1 MNPQTRLLLRFL
13 SDPSSYAHHP
23 ATVRRVQTHAS
34 WVFLA
39 PPLVY
44 KVKQPVDLGFLNFSQ
59 LSSRRHNC
67 EAEVRLN
74 RRLAE
79 DVYLGVL
86 AVCHFATAAP
96 GQSDFRMVSVPEGEP
111 EPAGT
116 IEWMVQMRQLPEDG
130 FLLHRLR
137 AGQAILSEFDRVVD
151 RLLTFYRSQPPLSAS
166 ISAAALPNVQQHI
179 LDNFRVARSM
189 PPTIISDQQLEFL
202 ELGSAEF
209 VKQHRKLLE
218 GRAAAGWIR
227 DVHGDLHLEHI
238 HIDDQQVR
246 IYDCLEFS
254 DSLRQIDVASD
265 VGFLAMDLDFHGRTD
280 WSRHL
285 ISRLTRELPDAQLPQ
300 LVRWYQAYRACVRGK
315 VEYLRSTSET
325 VSPEERTDAQERAKR
340 YFKLA
345 SRYVLT
351 GPVPRILAFAG
362 HVASGKS
369 SLAAFAAGESGWTL
383 LSSDRIRKSLAG
395 VRPNYRGTAVERGAL
410 YSGELTQR
418 VYGALFSGASEQV
431 QTGNSVI
438 LDATFS
444 RQADRD
450 ALAKVAAAV
459 GANLIWT
466 FADADE
472 EIRRKRLRDR
482 ANRSD
487 VISDAREEDLQLLA
501 ARFEAPDEIPASAVI
516 RINTGTSLEASQR
529 TWLAEMAHRQT

>member
-1 MNPQTRLLLRFL
+1 
-13 SDPSSYAHHP
+13 
-23 ATVRRVQTHAS
+23 
-34 WVFLA
+34 
-39 PPLVY
+39 
-44 KVKQPVDLGFLNFSQ
+44 
-59 LSSRRHNC
+59 
-67 EAEVRLN
+67 
-74 RRLAE
+74 
-79 DVYLGVL
+79 
-86 AVCHFATAAP
+86 
-96 GQSDFRMVSVPEGEP
+96 
-111 EPAGT
+111 
-116 IEWMVQMRQLPEDG
+116 
-130 FLLHRLR
+130 
-137 AGQAILSEFDRVVD
+137 
-151 RLLTFYRSQPPLSAS
+151 
-166 ISAAALPNVQQHI
+166 
-179 LDNFRVARSM
+179 M

-285 ISRLTRELPDAQLPQ
+285 ISRLTRELPDPQLPQ

-351 GPVPRILAFAG
+351 GLVPRILAFAG

-369 SLAAFAAGESGWTL
+369 SLAAFAAGESGWAL
-383 LSSDRIRKSLAG
+383 LSSDRLRKSLAG
-395 VRPNYRGTAVERGAL
+395 VRPNYRGTAVEREAL

-431 QTGNSVI
+431 QAGNSVI

-482 ANRSD
+482 ASRSD

-529 TWLAEMAHRQT
+529 TWLAEMAQRQT

>member
-1 MNPQTRLLLRFL
+1 MNPQTQLLLQFL
-13 SDPSSYAHHP
+13 SDPASYAHHP

-39 PPLVY
+39 PPFVY

-59 LSSRRHNC
+59 LLSRRDNC

-79 DVYLGVL
+79 DVYLAVL
-86 AVCHFATAAP
+86 AVCDSSASAP
-96 GQSDFRMVSVPEGEP
+96 GQPKFRMVSVPEGAP

-116 IEWMVQMRQLPEDG
+116 IEWIVQMRELPEDG

-137 AGQAILSEFDRVVD
+137 AGQAQLSEFDRVVD
-151 RLLTFYRSQPPLSAS
+151 RLLTFYRSQPSLSAS
-166 ISAAALPNVQQHI
+166 TSATALPRVQQHI
-179 LDNFRVARSM
+179 LDNFEVARSM
-189 PPTIISDQQLEFL
+189 PRAIISDQRLEFL

-209 VKQHRKLLE
+209 VKQHRELLE

-227 DVHGDLHLEHI
+227 DLHGDLHLEHI
-238 HIDDQQVR
+238 HIDDQRVR

-265 VGFLAMDLDFHGRTD
+265 VGFLAMDLDFHGRAD

-285 ISRLTRELPDAQLPQ
+285 ISRLTHELPDAQLPH

-325 VSPEERTDAQERAKR
+325 TSPEERASACERAR
-340 YFKLA
+340 SYFQLA
-345 SRYVLT
+345 SRYVMT
-351 GPVPRILAFAG
+351 GSVPRILAFAG

-369 SLAAFAAGESGWTL
+369 SLAEFVAGESGWRF

-395 VRPNYRGTAVERGAL
+395 VKPNYRGTAAERGTL

-431 QTGNSVI
+431 KAGDSVI

-444 RQADRD
+444 RQADRE
-450 ALAKVAAAV
+450 ALARVAAAV
-459 GANLIWT
+459 GAELIWT

-482 ANRSD
+482 ASRRD

-501 ARFEAPDEIPASAVI
+501 ARFEAPDELPASALI
-516 RINTGTSLEASQR
+516 RINTGTSFEASQR
-529 TWLAEMAHRQT
+529 AWLTEIARRQT